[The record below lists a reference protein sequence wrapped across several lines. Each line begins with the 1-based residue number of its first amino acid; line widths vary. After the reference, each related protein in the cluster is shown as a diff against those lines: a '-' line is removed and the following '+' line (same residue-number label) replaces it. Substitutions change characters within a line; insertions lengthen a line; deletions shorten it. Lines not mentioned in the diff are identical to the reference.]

1 MVSKASDDLPDP
13 DRPVKTTSLSRGID
27 RVTFLRL
34 CSRAPR
40 IVIWSIGIRTLV
52 HSLSLVTANVAL
64 AVAPSRPSLPSTRH
78 SVTTVRRPAWMTWPV
93 ARRVSPI
100 LAALM
105 KLSIRSK
112 LMARETPGF
121 SVRSHRARAES
132 ASVLIIPPCTKPEW
146 LAMSSVALIS
156 TTAVPSP
163 VSTSCRPSKAQ
174 ARDGDLESGSP
185 PALRGTS
192 PRGGEEIL
200 ESGSPPPLRGTSPRA
215 GEEILESGSP
225 SPLRGTSP
233 RGGEV
238 TFLFTALPLRHGH
251 ARRGSARDKAPPIVD
266 HVGLAEEQRLLHLD
280 NAADC
285 PQASVDDRAQE
296 VDLQLDGG
304 VPEAVLLERA
314 ERHPHRRVSDLRDD
328 AALHHTTAVPV
339 LRTGFELQHNPARLG
354 LCDASA
360 QGLHPPS
367 RLSRDHGT
375 RAVHV
380 LHGPRRDFLQFR
392 TIVFCLGAAAIA
404 RATSA
409 SSSLP
414 DSSPASRLR
423 SAMIRSR
430 TRAASSNCSSFD
442 SRRISFSRSRAIAS
456 RSSRGTPAPTM
467 SSTAS
472 AWMSF
477 SLISSA

>member
-64 AVAPSRPSLPSTRH
+64 AVATSRPSLPSTRPA
-78 SVTTVRRPAWMTWPV
+78 VTTVRRPAWMTWPV

-121 SVRSHRARAES
+121 SVRSDRPMAES

-174 ARDGDLESGSP
+174 AR
-185 PALRGTS
+185 
-192 PRGGEEIL
+192 EEIL
-200 ESGSPPPLRGTSPRA
+200 ESGSPP
-215 GEEILESGSP
+215 
-225 SPLRGTSP
+225 PLRGTSP

-367 RLSRDHGT
+367 RLSRDH
-375 RAVHV
+375 
-380 LHGPRRDFLQFR
+380 
-392 TIVFCLGAAAIA
+392 
-404 RATSA
+404 
-409 SSSLP
+409 
-414 DSSPASRLR
+414 
-423 SAMIRSR
+423 
-430 TRAASSNCSSFD
+430 
-442 SRRISFSRSRAIAS
+442 
-456 RSSRGTPAPTM
+456 
-467 SSTAS
+467 
-472 AWMSF
+472 
-477 SLISSA
+477 

>member
-1 MVSKASDDLPDP
+1 S
-13 DRPVKTTSLSRGID
+13 
-27 RVTFLRL
+27 F
-34 CSRAPR
+34 
-40 IVIWSIGIRTLV
+40 
-52 HSLSLVTANVAL
+52 
-64 AVAPSRPSLPSTRH
+64 
-78 SVTTVRRPAWMTWPV
+78 
-93 ARRVSPI
+93 
-100 LAALM
+100 
-105 KLSIRSK
+105 RSK

-121 SVRSHRARAES
+121 SVRSDRPMAES

-146 LAMSSVALIS
+146 LAMSSVAVIS

-174 ARDGDLESGSP
+174 ARDGD
-185 PALRGTS
+185 
-192 PRGGEEIL
+192 L

-360 QGLHPPS
+360 QGLHPPG

-380 LHGPRRDFLQFR
+380 
-392 TIVFCLGAAAIA
+392 
-404 RATSA
+404 
-409 SSSLP
+409 
-414 DSSPASRLR
+414 
-423 SAMIRSR
+423 
-430 TRAASSNCSSFD
+430 
-442 SRRISFSRSRAIAS
+442 
-456 RSSRGTPAPTM
+456 
-467 SSTAS
+467 
-472 AWMSF
+472 
-477 SLISSA
+477 